1 MSNSYEEFFNSFEDF
16 KLAVYNGQV
25 RLALEHLVPV
35 LETMVDI
42 LSDDEQQ
49 EEEKK
54 TEQNVATQTPAPI
67 VKEEVAS
74 VEEVKVEDV
83 KSEKAPAKKNTKEQE

>member
-49 EEEKK
+49 EEK
-54 TEQNVATQTPAPI
+54 TEQNAAIPTPAPI
-67 VKEEVAS
+67 AKEEVAS